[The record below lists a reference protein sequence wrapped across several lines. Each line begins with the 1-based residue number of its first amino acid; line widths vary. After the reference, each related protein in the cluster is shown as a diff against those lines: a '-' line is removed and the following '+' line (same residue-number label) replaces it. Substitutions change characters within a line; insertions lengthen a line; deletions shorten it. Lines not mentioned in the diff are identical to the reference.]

1 MTTATSSVTDQTA
14 ARLAQVV
21 GASTLNNPTDSSSA
35 SGTTAADTEDRFLK
49 LLVAQMRNQDPLNPL
64 DNAQVT
70 TQLAQI
76 NTVRGIETL
85 NASVGKLVDR
95 GATSSPLDA
104 VGMLGRQALVAGNTI
119 ERAEGDSGTRIGFE
133 LSSAGKGALAE
144 VVDAAGKVV
153 FSKLVQAPAAGV
165 HMIDWHGTDGQG
177 SPVPAG
183 SYRLRVSA
191 SDGTNAIAA
200 TALTPARVIGVS
212 QAADGVRLDLAGRGS
227 VPANS
232 VKAIL

>member
-1 MTTATSSVTDQTA
+1 MTTATSSLTDQTA

-21 GASTLNNPTDSSSA
+21 SASTLNNPTDQKA
-35 SGTTAADTEDRFLK
+35 ISGTTAADTEDRFLK

-85 NASVGKLVDR
+85 NTSVSRLVDR
-95 GATSSPLDA
+95 GATSTPMDA
-104 VGMLGRQALVAGNTI
+104 VGMLGRQALVAGSTF
-119 ERAEGDSGTRIGFE
+119 ERAGGEAGSRIGFE
-133 LSSAGKGALAE
+133 LPTAGKAALAE
-144 VVDAAGKVV
+144 VLDASGKVV
-153 FSKLVQAPAAGV
+153 FSKVVQAPAAGLN
-165 HMIDWHGTDGQG
+165 MIDWDGSDGQG
-177 SPVPAG
+177 SAVPAG
-183 SYRLRVSA
+183 SFRLRVSA

-200 TALTPARVIGVS
+200 TTLTPARVIGVS
-212 QAADGVRLDLAGRGS
+212 QGADGVRVDLAGRGS